1 MATTSISHEPQ
12 DTGGIWIASAIV
24 TQDTKNAIFPA
35 RMVPSSITIAIA
47 LRQYLCFDSTHLS
60 FNEGA
65 FILVLARDTSGYWD
79 GWSQGKRG
87 LFPGNLVVGL
97 VDTGSTDPLI
107 HIANTSQQPDLLIEL
122 AERVA
127 KNLKTVCIDLEVAW
141 YAVLR
146 QSNHMIKEKNAAMW
160 CNPVQVQLH
169 FCFWVD

>member
-12 DTGGIWIASAIV
+12 DTGGMWIASAIV

-35 RMVPSSITIAIA
+35 RMATFVPSSITIAIA

-87 LFPGNLVVGL
+87 MFPGNLVVGL
-97 VDTGSTDPLI
+97 VDTSSTDPLI

-122 AERVA
+122 AERVTE
-127 KNLKTVCIDLEVAW
+127 NLESVCKDLDVAR
-141 YAVLR
+141 YAVFQ

-160 CNPVQVQLH
+160 GNPVQV
-169 FCFWVD
+169 